1 MFQMTLKELIK
12 AQAKGFKQVI
22 DEAGSVS
29 HLALMLDVPLSNVQG
44 WAHRG
49 RISKTGAELV
59 AKHAV
64 LGRKFKVVDLRPEL
78 DK

>member
-1 MFQMTLKELIK
+1 MFQMTLKELVK
-12 AQAKGFKQVI
+12 AQAKAFKLLI

-29 HLALMLDVPLSNVQG
+29 HLALMLNVPLSNVQG

-59 AKHAV
+59 EKHAV
-64 LGRKFKVVDLRPEL
+64 LGEKFKAGTLRPEL